1 MKKDPLGREYPV
13 VLPISTNPVL
23 QRHCAILKRI
33 GFVVVSTL
41 SITKLLNQQETACI
55 HLGSKRSFLMRR
67 RSVFHHI
74 FPPNSKKVL
83 CCIWWKVER
92 QIFVLVPLF
101 CLPKRKHCKQPVH
114 RKKNWMT
121 SVSLNIMRTSTAEI
135 DHVQNQNITRKV
147 VWAKGWTADSA
158 HFRLD

>member
-1 MKKDPLGREYPV
+1 MICSKEILTRNVKSLIITSPLVWTPTGSLLIVPRAKAQAEC
-13 VLPISTNPVL
+13 LI
-23 QRHCAILKRI
+23 QGKMGI
-33 GFVVVSTL
+33 VSCPTL
-41 SITKLLNQQETACI
+41 SITKLLNQQETGCI
-55 HLGSKRSFLMRR
+55 QLGSKRSFLMRR

-114 RKKNWMT
+114 RKK
-121 SVSLNIMRTSTAEI
+121 
-135 DHVQNQNITRKV
+135 K
-147 VWAKGWTADSA
+147 
-158 HFRLD
+158 LDDQCLTEYNEDFHCRDWSCTKPKYWRQK

>member
-1 MKKDPLGREYPV
+1 MPKLGHTSESCLKFKSEIVRSRFSCYWSNS
-13 VLPISTNPVL
+13 IIHYNPVL

-41 SITKLLNQQETACI
+41 SITKLLNQQETGCI

-114 RKKNWMT
+114 RKK
-121 SVSLNIMRTSTAEI
+121 
-135 DHVQNQNITRKV
+135 K
-147 VWAKGWTADSA
+147 
-158 HFRLD
+158 LDDQCLTEYNEDFHCRDWSCTKPKY

>member
-1 MKKDPLGREYPV
+1 MHLDRLKDAVY
-13 VLPISTNPVL
+13 LPINCKQKTHFGAESYSLLNPVL

-41 SITKLLNQQETACI
+41 SITKLLNQQETGCI

-101 CLPKRKHCKQPVH
+101 CLPKRKHCRQPVSQW
-114 RKKNWMT
+114 KK
-121 SVSLNIMRTSTAEI
+121 
-135 DHVQNQNITRKV
+135 
-147 VWAKGWTADSA
+147 
-158 HFRLD
+158 LDDQCLTEFNEDFHCRDWSCTKPKY

>member
-1 MKKDPLGREYPV
+1 MCKWNSTKNWDVCYKERQCFNC
-13 VLPISTNPVL
+13 TNPVL

-41 SITKLLNQQETACI
+41 SITKLLNQQETGCI
-55 HLGSKRSFLMRR
+55 QLGSKRSFLMRR

-114 RKKNWMT
+114 RKK
-121 SVSLNIMRTSTAEI
+121 
-135 DHVQNQNITRKV
+135 K
-147 VWAKGWTADSA
+147 
-158 HFRLD
+158 LDDQCLTEYNEDFHCRDWSCTKPKY